1 MLTIQYVRMYW
12 EKGNRFP
19 ESAVCRRDFFRPA
32 KIEDNVDLSIRDKD
46 VYL

>member
-12 EKGNRFP
+12 KKGNRSQK
-19 ESAVCRRDFFRPA
+19 SAVCRRDFFRTA
-32 KIEDNVDLSIRDKD
+32 KIEDNVDLNIRDKD